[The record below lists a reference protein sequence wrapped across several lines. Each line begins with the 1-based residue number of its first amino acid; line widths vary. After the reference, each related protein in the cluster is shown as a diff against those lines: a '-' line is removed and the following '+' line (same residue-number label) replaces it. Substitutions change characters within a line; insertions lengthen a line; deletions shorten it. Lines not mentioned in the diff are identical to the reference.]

1 MLETFATACRQ
12 ESSWSEAEAF
22 LLELL
27 KTQTQNDIEWS
38 ATMHVLAEVY
48 LAKNDLNSARGYCR
62 KAFDVRWKKLGKNNP
77 IFLESVYLLAKI
89 IYEAK
94 GDQHEFEL
102 YRDKLPKKVQGM
114 FYEFDR

>member
-1 MLETFATACRQ
+1 MLKTFASACRQ

-27 KTQTQNDIEWS
+27 KTQSQNDVEWS

-48 LAKNDLNSARGYCR
+48 LAKNDLSSAQGYCR
-62 KAFDVRWKKLGKNNP
+62 KAFDARWKKLGKNNP
-77 IFLESVYLLAKI
+77 LFHESVYLLAKI

-102 YRDKLPKKVQGM
+102 YRDKLPKKVQGI